1 MCWALILP
9 KVVEAVGAQLSVFY
23 SVHDVAMPQ
32 EVLQRSGIDAISGE
46 FEAAGVAEHVR
57 MNGKGKFSQSP
68 VRRTILR
75 SQALV
80 TGPPRSVL
88 KTKRIVTAAMDAVE
102 SLMGR
107 WPIPTTVSER
117 QQARLNKALYDWRA
131 AFISDAS

>member
-1 MCWALILP
+1 LL
-9 KVVEAVGAQLSVFY
+9 
-23 SVHDVAMPQ
+23 
-32 EVLQRSGIDAISGE
+32 
-46 FEAAGVAEHVR
+46 
-57 MNGKGKFSQSP
+57 
-68 VRRTILR
+68 
-75 SQALV
+75 

-88 KTKRIVTAAMDAVE
+88 KTKRIITAAMDAVE